1 LQKRGYEMDDLTK
14 LRNTINKIDNQL
26 FALLDQR
33 FELSRRVK
41 EVKKE
46 QSTPIFDPKREQRIL
61 DSIPTSKN
69 QEYVKEVYK
78 TLFTLSKQIQEKV

>member
-1 LQKRGYEMDDLTK
+1 MDDLTK

-41 EVKKE
+41 EVKK
-46 QSTPIFDPKREQRIL
+46 
-61 DSIPTSKN
+61 SKAH
-69 QEYVKEVYK
+69 QYLTLKE
-78 TLFTLSKQIQEKV
+78 SKEF